1 MSFNERHFQLFYGD
15 QTSAPD
21 GLVRD
26 EKTPELVK
34 QIIQNL
40 HLMQAHQGR
49 YPSKAVLEI
58 INDLGDEIKLEGKAD
73 QAYLAF
79 LVVIFG
85 FLRYKFE
92 SDPKRVMSSHLK
104 DVFPAKFFT
113 DLSADFGTLPFVISG
128 TDDSN
133 QPSRHID
140 YSYASVFGKRF
151 TLEIFDDEEDGDDED
166 PDSN

>member
-1 MSFNERHFQLFYGD
+1 MIFNERHFQLFYGD

-21 GLVRD
+21 GLFRD

-34 QIIQNL
+34 KIIQHL

-49 YPSKAVLEI
+49 YPSKTVLEI
-58 INDLGDEIKLEGKAD
+58 INDLGDEIKLDGKAD
-73 QAYLAF
+73 QVYMAF

-92 SDPKRVMSSHLK
+92 SDPKRVLSSHLK

-113 DLSADFGTLPFVISG
+113 DLLADFGTLPFVISG
-128 TDDSN
+128 TDESTE
-133 QPSRHID
+133 PSRHID
-140 YSYASVFGKRF
+140 YSYVSVFGKRF
-151 TLEIFDDEEDGDDED
+151 TLEIFDDEGYGDDED

>member
-1 MSFNERHFQLFYGD
+1 MIFNERHFQLFYGD

-58 INDLGDEIKLEGKAD
+58 INDLGDEIKLDEKAD
-73 QAYLAF
+73 KAYLAF